1 MAATYRI
8 RFRLATPLSTPLHS
22 GTLFGNLC
30 WAWRY
35 LYGEEE
41 LGRWLCS
48 LSEDPFL
55 ISDGF
60 PADHLPPPLL
70 PPRQVRRASLEEL
83 CRQKKLKKATFIP
96 KTLLES
102 LREGLNQE
110 LLQDKLAE
118 TMAEEEGRR
127 AGMTPAERRREGRE
141 SLVRVPHNR
150 IHRLTGR
157 TPEEGGLF
165 FVEEHW
171 ATGLAAYRDVY
182 VRTSLERKRLEEVFG
197 QMARWGYGRDAT
209 WGRGRFDGI
218 EIEEERS
225 ALFDGRLP
233 RAMTL
238 SHGSLSPN
246 MRKARYRLETHYG
259 RLGGVYSSSEA
270 VFKHPLLLVKPGAT
284 FEAGAGPF
292 GEMLQGVHPA
302 KEWVRH
308 NAWHL
313 TVTFREAA

>member
-8 RFRLATPLSTPLHS
+8 RFRLASPLSTPLYS

-35 LYGEEE
+35 LYGEED

-60 PADHLPPPLL
+60 PAGCLPRPIL
-70 PPRQVRRASLEEL
+70 PAPRARTMSIGEL
-83 CRQKKLKKATFIP
+83 DRQKRLKKTAYVP
-96 KTLLES
+96 KALLES
-102 LREGLNQE
+102 LREDLDEE
-110 LLQDKLAE
+110 LLREKLGKYLE
-118 TMAEEEGRR
+118 GEEARLAR
-127 AGMTPAERRREGRE
+127 LTPEERRKQGRE
-141 SLVRVPHNR
+141 SVVRVPHNR

-157 TPEEGGLF
+157 TPDEGGLF
-165 FVEEHW
+165 FVEERW
-171 ATGLAAYRDVY
+171 ATGLAAYRDLY
-182 VRTSLERKRLEEVFG
+182 VRTSLAVDRLREVFA

-218 EIEEERS
+218 EIDEEKS
-225 ALFDGRLP
+225 ALFDGKLP

-246 MRKARYRLETHYG
+246 MRNARYRLETHYG
-259 RLGGVYSSSEA
+259 RLGGVYASSEA

-284 FEAGAGPF
+284 FEAGPGPF
-292 GEMLQGVHPA
+292 GEMLGGVHPV
-302 KEWVRH
+302 KEWVRQ

-313 TVTFREAA
+313 TVTFREVA